1 MDESVRLA
9 LAKWPNVPH
18 CYGWLGLD
26 ARGAFRMRDD
36 AAQAANLPG
45 EVIRHPA
52 LLAFIFRNYACD
64 ERGAWYFQNGPQRVY
79 VELEATPFI
88 ARTDPALG
96 FVTHDGEAM
105 GKIGKAFM
113 TDDGRLLL
121 QSGHKLA
128 MLDDR
133 DLAECLPRL
142 TLDGTAKEALETA
155 RNRIVVAC
163 ALFSLA
169 FIGFAIWRMRR
180 RKPRPPEER
189 ERFVDL
195 PPTPPTT
202 ARLDPRTEAGR
213 RPE

>member
-142 TLDGTAKEALETA
+142 TLDGKACDDAALLSWLTSASVSAQRLALMIGDESVA
-155 RNRIVVAC
+155 IERIPKTP
-163 ALFSLA
+163 LEQRFR
-169 FIGFAIWRMRR
+169 FIAH
-180 RKPRPPEER
+180 PS
-189 ERFVDL
+189 
-195 PPTPPTT
+195 
-202 ARLDPRTEAGR
+202 RLTDTG
-213 RPE
+213 